1 MKKNVYI
8 LTEQGNEY
16 SKEGLLY
23 LTDKIEKLSEEKQ
36 ELIFNMGAVYNDI
49 RKFSETLKQNIADG
63 NHPYIVISHDAINII
78 YDDNI
83 NAMIRALDDFVSK
96 NINTT
101 SWQIAMNVFVN
112 K

>member
-1 MKKNVYI
+1 
-8 LTEQGNEY
+8 
-16 SKEGLLY
+16 
-23 LTDKIEKLSEEKQ
+23 
-36 ELIFNMGAVYNDI
+36 MGAEYNDI

-63 NHPYIVISHDAINII
+63 NYPYIVISYNAINII

-83 NAMIRALDDFVSK
+83 EAMIRALDDFVSK

-101 SWQIAMNVFVN
+101 SWQIAMNVFVD

>member
-1 MKKNVYI
+1 MICFRSRNIVRLWCFYP
-8 LTEQGNEY
+8 
-16 SKEGLLY
+16 
-23 LTDKIEKLSEEKQ
+23 EKADDCLPLRGCE
-36 ELIFNMGAVYNDI
+36 AVYNDI

-63 NHPYIVISHDAINII
+63 NYPYIVISYNAINII

-83 NAMIRALDDFVSK
+83 EAMIRALDDFVSK

-101 SWQIAMNVFVN
+101 SWQIAMNVFVD

>member
-49 RKFSETLKQNIADG
+49 R
-63 NHPYIVISHDAINII
+63 
-78 YDDNI
+78 
-83 NAMIRALDDFVSK
+83 
-96 NINTT
+96 
-101 SWQIAMNVFVN
+101 
-112 K
+112 